1 MFKQQKKKYFFYFFL
16 STLDCESKERWIA
29 YDNNTL
35 VLKLNSE
42 IENVKLAIDDKT
54 TS

>member
-1 MFKQQKKKYFFYFFL
+1 MRKQQKKKCFFL
-16 STLDCESKERWIA
+16 STLDCDSEEQWIA
-29 YDNNTL
+29 YDNNVL
-35 VLKLNSE
+35 VLKFNSE

>member
-1 MFKQQKKKYFFYFFL
+1 MRKQQKKIFFLFFL
-16 STLDCESKERWIA
+16 STLDCGSEEQWIA
-29 YDNNTL
+29 YDNNVF

>member
-1 MFKQQKKKYFFYFFL
+1 MRKQKKKKCFFL
-16 STLDCESKERWIA
+16 STLDCESEEQRIA
-29 YDNNTL
+29 YDNNVF